1 MLSVQVFGPGGTYRN
16 TAPEYFGLMGVAHEP
31 LRRRHSGK
39 GRAVPERPPVDPYS
53 LLRFVAP
60 WPHQRS
66 RVSLKARAQSG
77 LVIGKSMNHAQEQE
91 HFAQADRHLAELKA
105 HIVRQSLIL
114 RRTLAEGRRLLV
126 AKSTLQA
133 LEGSLR
139 IFEKRC
145 ELILDQLKRP
155 PSE

>member
-1 MLSVQVFGPGGTYRN
+1 MWALVDARRAAFLKPRIDRSAESAHRKLSDPFASEGS
-16 TAPEYFGLMGVAHEP
+16 APLEGVSNLEAP
-31 LRRRHSGK
+31 ASRGF
-39 GRAVPERPPVDPYS
+39 
-53 LLRFVAP
+53 LLP
-60 WPHQRS
+60 
-66 RVSLKARAQSG
+66 
-77 LVIGKSMNHAQEQE
+77 KSMNRAQEQE
-91 HFAQADRHLAELKA
+91 HLAQADRHLAELKA